1 MAALEVINRI
11 ERLNSKPTPIPM
23 AAAQTKEKNKNP
35 TAKNRHNGRLKPWAE
50 ATLHVGAH
58 ALHYGSSEIEGQ
70 RVYATPGGSRYF
82 RLKDHTERLL
92 LSAKVYDFDIPHP
105 AEEIDRACEEVVA
118 ANGLKSAYVR
128 PIAYRAGFTF
138 SLAPNREVPIAL
150 AIIAIEWGS
159 MHGAAA
165 LENGVDVCVSSWNRA
180 APNTYPTGVKAG
192 GNYLSSQLIAQEAVR
207 GGFAEGIALA
217 PGGLLSE
224 GAGENLF
231 VFRGGKI
238 YTPPVGSSIL
248 AGITRDSVL
257 TLARDLGIEVIEQ
270 ILPREFLYFADE
282 VFMTGTAAEVTPV
295 RSVDR
300 KPVGAGKPGEVT
312 RALQKAFFGLF
323 DGTTPDTRGWLT
335 PIRATKHTTTET
347 IEMEAA

>member
-1 MAALEVINRI
+1 MQSSPLVW
-11 ERLNSKPTPIPM
+11 
-23 AAAQTKEKNKNP
+23 
-35 TAKNRHNGRLKPWAE
+35 HNGKLKPLHE
-50 ATLHVGAH
+50 ATVHVGAH
-58 ALHYGSSEIEGQ
+58 ALHYGSSVFEGI
-70 RVYATPGGSRYF
+70 RVYATPDGPRYF
-82 RLKDHTERLL
+82 RLVDHTERLL
-92 LSAKVYDFDIPHP
+92 LSAKVYDLDIPYSRE
-105 AEEIDRACEEVVA
+105 AINRACEDVVA
-118 ANGLKSAYVR
+118 ANGLASAYVR

-138 SLAPNREVPIAL
+138 SLAPSRDVPVEFAV
-150 AIIAIEWGS
+150 IAIEWGS
-159 MHGAAA
+159 MHGAQA
-165 LENGVDVCVSSWNRA
+165 LEDGVDVCVSSWNRA

-217 PGGLLSE
+217 PGGCLSE

-231 VFRGGKI
+231 IVRGGKI
-238 YTPPVGSSIL
+238 YTPPVGASIL

-257 TLARDLGIEVIEQ
+257 TLARERGIEVIEQ
-270 ILPREFLYFADE
+270 SLPREFLYFADE

-323 DGTTPDTRGWLT
+323 DGSTANTHGWLT
-335 PIRATKHTTTET
+335 PIANHEHVGSSQGWLRFDPADAQATAQ
-347 IEMEAA
+347 MEAA

>member
-1 MAALEVINRI
+1 MNASALIW
-11 ERLNSKPTPIPM
+11 
-23 AAAQTKEKNKNP
+23 
-35 TAKNRHNGRLKPWAE
+35 HNGRLKPWQE
-50 ATLHVGAH
+50 ATVHVGAH
-58 ALHYGSSEIEGQ
+58 ALHYGSSVFEGV
-70 RVYATPGGSRYF
+70 RVYATPQGSRYF

-92 LSAKVYDFDIPHP
+92 LSAKVYDFDIPYS
-105 AEEIDRACEEVVA
+105 AEEIDRACEDVVA

-138 SLAPNREVPIAL
+138 SLAPPRETPIEF

-231 VFRGGKI
+231 IVRGGKI

-257 TLARDLGIEVIEQ
+257 TLAADLGIEIVEQ
-270 ILPREFLYFADE
+270 NLPREFLYFADE

-300 KPVGAGKPGEVT
+300 KPVGAGKPGEIT

-323 DGTTPDTRGWLT
+323 DGTTPDTRDWLT
-335 PIRATKHTTTET
+335 PIREFVPKQIPTHPTV
-347 IEMEAA
+347 EMEAA

>member
-1 MAALEVINRI
+1 MNASALIW
-11 ERLNSKPTPIPM
+11 
-23 AAAQTKEKNKNP
+23 
-35 TAKNRHNGRLKPWAE
+35 HNGRLKPWQE
-50 ATLHVGAH
+50 ATVHVGAH
-58 ALHYGSSEIEGQ
+58 ALHYGSSVFEGL
-70 RVYATPGGSRYF
+70 RVYETPRGSRYF

-92 LSAKVYDFDIPHP
+92 LSAKVYDFDIPYSGG
-105 AEEIDRACEEVVA
+105 EIDRACEDVVA

-138 SLAPNREVPIAL
+138 SLAPPRDTPIEF

-231 VFRGGKI
+231 IVRGGKI

-257 TLARDLGIEVIEQ
+257 TLAADLGIEIVEQ
-270 ILPREFLYFADE
+270 NLPREFLYFADE

-300 KPVGAGKPGEVT
+300 KPVGAGKPGAVT
-312 RALQKAFFGLF
+312 RAVQKAFFGLF
-323 DGTTPDTRGWLT
+323 DGTTADTRGWLT
-335 PIRATKHTTTET
+335 PIRDNAKKQTTATSTV
-347 IEMEAA
+347 EMEAA

>member
-1 MAALEVINRI
+1 MTM
-11 ERLNSKPTPIPM
+11 KP
-23 AAAQTKEKNKNP
+23 
-35 TAKNRHNGRLKPWAE
+35 AKLIWHNGRLKPWIE
-50 ATLHVGAH
+50 ATVHVGAH
-58 ALHYGSSEIEGQ
+58 ALHYGSSVFEGI
-70 RVYATPGGSRYF
+70 RVYATPQGPQYF
-82 RLKDHTERLL
+82 RLTDHTQRML
-92 LSAKVYDFDIPHP
+92 LSAKVYDLSIPYT
-105 AEEIDRACEEVVA
+105 ADAIDRACEAVVA
-118 ANGLKSAYVR
+118 ANGLASAYVR

-138 SLAPNREVPIAL
+138 SLSPSQDVPVEL

-159 MHGAAA
+159 MHGAQA

-231 VFRGGKI
+231 IVRGGKI
-238 YTPPVGSSIL
+238 YTPPVGCSIL

-257 TLARDLGIEVIEQ
+257 ALAQDLGIDVIEQ
-270 ILPREFLYFADE
+270 VLPREFLYFADE
-282 VFMTGTAAEVTPV
+282 VFMTGTAAEITPV

-300 KPVGAGKPGEVT
+300 KPVGTGQPGTIT

-323 DGTTPDTRGWLT
+323 DGTTADSRGWLT
-335 PIRATKHTTTET
+335 PVPGAAPAQHAAEAV
-347 IEMEAA
+347 EMEAA

>member
-1 MAALEVINRI
+1 MNPSALIW
-11 ERLNSKPTPIPM
+11 
-23 AAAQTKEKNKNP
+23 Q
-35 TAKNRHNGRLKPWAE
+35 NGRLKPWQE
-50 ATLHVGAH
+50 ATVHVGVH
-58 ALHYGSSEIEGQ
+58 ALHYGSSVFEGV
-70 RVYATPGGSRYF
+70 RVYATPQGSRYF

-92 LSAKVYDFDIPHP
+92 LSAKVYDFTIPYS
-105 AEEIDRACEEVVA
+105 ADEIDRACEEVVA
-118 ANGLKSAYVR
+118 SNGLKSAYVR

-138 SLAPNREVPIAL
+138 SLAPSQDVPIEM

-165 LENGVDVCVSSWNRA
+165 LENGVDVCISSWNRA

-231 VFRGGKI
+231 IIRGGKI

-248 AGITRDSVL
+248 AGITRDTVL
-257 TLARDLGIEVIEQ
+257 TLAADLGIDVVEQ
-270 ILPREFLYFADE
+270 NLPREFLYFADE

-300 KPVGAGKPGEVT
+300 KPVGTGKPGEVT

-323 DGTTPDTRGWLT
+323 DGSTPDSRGWLT
-335 PIRATKHTTTET
+335 AIPDATHASTTAPAHAGLA
-347 IEMEAA
+347 MEAA

>member
-1 MAALEVINRI
+1 MNASALIW
-11 ERLNSKPTPIPM
+11 
-23 AAAQTKEKNKNP
+23 
-35 TAKNRHNGRLKPWAE
+35 HNGRLKPWAE
-50 ATLHVGAH
+50 ATVHVGVH
-58 ALHYGSSEIEGQ
+58 ALHYGSSVFEGV
-70 RVYATPGGSRYF
+70 RVYSTPNGSRYF

-92 LSAKVYDFDIPHP
+92 LSAKVYDFDIPYS
-105 AEEIDRACEEVVA
+105 AEEIDRACEDVVA
-118 ANGLKSAYVR
+118 ANGLASAYVR
-128 PIAYRAGFTF
+128 PIAYRGGFTF
-138 SLAPNREVPIAL
+138 SLAPSRDVPIEL

-231 VFRGGKI
+231 VIRGGKI
-238 YTPPVGSSIL
+238 FTPPSGSSIL

-257 TLARDLGIEVIEQ
+257 TLAGDLGIDVVEQ
-270 ILPREFLYFADE
+270 ILPRELLYFADE
-282 VFMTGTAAEVTPV
+282 VFMTGTAAEITPV

-300 KPVGAGKPGEVT
+300 KPVGTGKPGEIT

-323 DGTTPDTRGWLT
+323 DGNTPDTRGWLT
-335 PIRATKHTTTET
+335 PIGEFAPKQRSTHDN

>member
-1 MAALEVINRI
+1 MNA
-11 ERLNSKPTPIPM
+11 S
-23 AAAQTKEKNKNP
+23 AQIW
-35 TAKNRHNGRLKPWAE
+35 HNGRLKPWAE

-58 ALHYGSSEIEGQ
+58 ALHYGSSVFEGL
-70 RVYATPGGSRYF
+70 RVYSTPNGSRYF

-92 LSAKVYDFDIPHP
+92 LSAKVYDFDIPYS
-105 AEEIDRACEEVVA
+105 ADEIDSACEDVVA

-138 SLAPNREVPIAL
+138 SLAPSRDVPIEFAV
-150 AIIAIEWGS
+150 IAIEWGS

-231 VFRGGKI
+231 VIRGGKI

-248 AGITRDSVL
+248 AGITRDTVL
-257 TLARDLGIEVIEQ
+257 TLAHDLRIEVVEQ

-300 KPVGAGKPGEVT
+300 KPVGTGKPGDVT

-323 DGTTPDTRGWLT
+323 DGSTPDTRGWLT
-335 PIRATKHTTTET
+335 PIRATKHSTHEN

>member
-1 MAALEVINRI
+1 MM
-11 ERLNSKPTPIPM
+11 KPANLIW
-23 AAAQTKEKNKNP
+23 
-35 TAKNRHNGRLKPWAE
+35 HNGRLKPWSE
-50 ATLHVGAH
+50 ATVHVGAH
-58 ALHYGSSEIEGQ
+58 ALHYGSSVFEGI
-70 RVYATPGGSRYF
+70 RVYATPQGPQYF
-82 RLKDHTERLL
+82 RLADHTQRLL
-92 LSAKVYDFDIPHP
+92 LSAKVYDLIVPWTAHD
-105 AEEIDRACEEVVA
+105 IDRACEAVVA
-118 ANGLKSAYVR
+118 ANGLSSAYVR

-138 SLAPNREVPIAL
+138 SLAPSPEVPVEL

-159 MHGAAA
+159 MHGAQA

-231 VFRGGKI
+231 IVRGGKI
-238 YTPPVGSSIL
+238 HTPPVGCSIL

-257 TLARDLGIEVIEQ
+257 ALAQDLGIGVVEQ
-270 ILPREFLYFADE
+270 VLPREFLYFADE

-300 KPVGAGKPGEVT
+300 KPVGNGKPGAVT

-323 DGTTPDTRGWLT
+323 DGSTADGRGWLT
-335 PIRATKHTTTET
+335 CIPGAAPTHNKAEA

>member
-1 MAALEVINRI
+1 MNAAALIW
-11 ERLNSKPTPIPM
+11 
-23 AAAQTKEKNKNP
+23 
-35 TAKNRHNGRLKPWAE
+35 HNGSLKPWQE
-50 ATLHVGAH
+50 ATVHVGAH
-58 ALHYGSSEIEGQ
+58 ALHYGSSVFEGV
-70 RVYATPGGSRYF
+70 RVYATPQGSRYF
-82 RLKDHTERLL
+82 RLNHHTERLR
-92 LSAKVYDFDIPHP
+92 LSAKVYDFDIPYS
-105 AEEIDRACEEVVA
+105 AEEINRACEDVVA

-138 SLAPNREVPIAL
+138 SLAPPRETPIEFAV
-150 AIIAIEWGS
+150 IAIEWGS
-159 MHGAAA
+159 MHGVAA

-231 VFRGGKI
+231 IVRGGKI
-238 YTPPVGSSIL
+238 YTPPVASSIL

-257 TLARDLGIEVIEQ
+257 TLASDLGIEIVEQ
-270 ILPREFLYFADE
+270 NLPREFLYFADE

-300 KPVGAGKPGEVT
+300 KPVGTGAPGEIT

-335 PIRATKHTTTET
+335 PIREFAPKEIPTYPTV
-347 IEMEAA
+347 EMEAA

>member
-1 MAALEVINRI
+1 MNA
-11 ERLNSKPTPIPM
+11 S
-23 AAAQTKEKNKNP
+23 AQIW
-35 TAKNRHNGRLKPWAE
+35 HNGRLKPWVE

-58 ALHYGSSEIEGQ
+58 ALHYGSSVFEGL
-70 RVYATPGGSRYF
+70 RVYSTPSGSRYF
-82 RLKDHTERLL
+82 RLRDHTERLL
-92 LSAKVYDFDIPHP
+92 LSAKVYDFDIPYS
-105 AEEIDRACEEVVA
+105 ADEIDSACEEVVA

-138 SLAPNREVPIAL
+138 SLAPSRDVPIEFAV
-150 AIIAIEWGS
+150 IAIEWGS

-231 VFRGGKI
+231 VIRGGKI

-257 TLARDLGIEVIEQ
+257 TLAADLGIEIVEQ
-270 ILPREFLYFADE
+270 NLPREFLYFADE

-300 KPVGAGKPGEVT
+300 KPVGDGKPGAVT
-312 RALQKAFFGLF
+312 RAVQKKFFGLF
-323 DGTTPDTRGWLT
+323 DGSTADTRGWLT
-335 PIRATKHTTTET
+335 PIRDNAKKLTTTT
-347 IEMEAA
+347 STVEMEAA

>member
-1 MAALEVINRI
+1 MNPSALIW
-11 ERLNSKPTPIPM
+11 
-23 AAAQTKEKNKNP
+23 Q
-35 TAKNRHNGRLKPWAE
+35 NGRLKPWQD
-50 ATLHVGAH
+50 ATVHIGAH
-58 ALHYGSSEIEGQ
+58 ALHYGSSVFEGV
-70 RVYATPGGSRYF
+70 RVYSTPHGSRYF
-82 RLKDHTERLL
+82 RLKDHIERLL
-92 LSAKVYDFDIPHP
+92 LSAKVYDFDIPFS
-105 AEEIDRACEEVVA
+105 AQEIDRACEEVVA

-138 SLAPNREVPIAL
+138 SLAPSRDVPIEF

-231 VFRGGKI
+231 IVRGGKI

-248 AGITRDSVL
+248 AGITRDTVL
-257 TLARDLGIEVIEQ
+257 TLAADLDIEIVEQ
-270 ILPREFLYFADE
+270 NLPREFLYFADE

-300 KPVGAGKPGEVT
+300 KPVGNGKPGEVT

-323 DGTTPDTRGWLT
+323 DGSTPDTRDWLT
-335 PIRATKHTTTET
+335 AIPDASQSSIAFATAET
-347 IEMEAA
+347 DLAMEAA

>member
-1 MAALEVINRI
+1 M
-11 ERLNSKPTPIPM
+11 TPANLIW
-23 AAAQTKEKNKNP
+23 
-35 TAKNRHNGRLKPWAE
+35 HNGRLKPWAD
-50 ATLHVGAH
+50 ATVHVGAH
-58 ALHYGSSEIEGQ
+58 ALHYGSSVFEGI
-70 RVYATPGGSRYF
+70 RVYATPQGPQYF
-82 RLKDHTERLL
+82 RLADHTQRLL
-92 LSAKVYDFDIPHP
+92 LSAKVYDLAIAWS
-105 AEEIDRACEEVVA
+105 AEQIDRACEAVVA
-118 ANGLKSAYVR
+118 ANGLASAYVR

-138 SLAPNREVPIAL
+138 SLSPSQDIPIEL

-159 MHGAAA
+159 MHGAEA
-165 LENGVDVCVSSWNRA
+165 LEKGVDVCVSSWNRA

-231 VFRGGKI
+231 IVRSGKI

-257 TLARDLGIEVIEQ
+257 SLAQDLNIDVIEQ
-270 ILPREFLYFADE
+270 VLPREFLYFADE
-282 VFMTGTAAEVTPV
+282 VFMTGTAAEITPV

-300 KPVGAGKPGEVT
+300 KPVGTGVPGPVT

-323 DGTTPDTRGWLT
+323 DGSTQDRRGWLT
-335 PIRATKHTTTET
+335 PIGAQQSADLAAPAV
-347 IEMEAA
+347 EMEAA

>member
-1 MAALEVINRI
+1 
-11 ERLNSKPTPIPM
+11 
-23 AAAQTKEKNKNP
+23 
-35 TAKNRHNGRLKPWAE
+35 
-50 ATLHVGAH
+50 
-58 ALHYGSSEIEGQ
+58 
-70 RVYATPGGSRYF
+70 
-82 RLKDHTERLL
+82 
-92 LSAKVYDFDIPHP
+92 
-105 AEEIDRACEEVVA
+105 
-118 ANGLKSAYVR
+118 
-128 PIAYRAGFTF
+128 
-138 SLAPNREVPIAL
+138 
-150 AIIAIEWGS
+150 
-159 MHGAAA
+159 MHGAEA

-231 VFRGGKI
+231 VIRGGKI
-238 YTPPVGSSIL
+238 YTPPTGSSIL

-257 TLARDLGIEVIEQ
+257 TLARDLGIDVVEQ

-300 KPVGAGKPGEVT
+300 KPVGTGKPGEVT

-335 PIRATKHTTTET
+335 PIRAPKHATNKN

>member
-1 MAALEVINRI
+1 M
-11 ERLNSKPTPIPM
+11 KPVNLIW
-23 AAAQTKEKNKNP
+23 
-35 TAKNRHNGRLKPWAE
+35 HNGSLKPWTE
-50 ATLHVGAH
+50 ATVHVGAH
-58 ALHYGSSEIEGQ
+58 ALHYGSSVFEGI
-70 RVYATPGGSRYF
+70 RVYSTPQGPSYF
-82 RLKDHTERLL
+82 RLTDHTQRLL
-92 LSAKVYDFDIPHP
+92 LSAKVYDLIVPWT
-105 AEEIDRACEEVVA
+105 AQEIDRACEAVIS
-118 ANGLKSAYVR
+118 ANGLTSAYVR
-128 PIAYRAGFTF
+128 PIVYRAGFTF
-138 SLAPNREVPIAL
+138 SLAPSSDIPIEL

-159 MHGAAA
+159 MHGAQA

-231 VFRGGKI
+231 IVRGGRI
-238 YTPPVGSSIL
+238 HTPPVGSSIL

-257 TLARDLGIEVIEQ
+257 ALAKDQGIEVVEQ
-270 ILPREFLYFADE
+270 VLPREFLYFADE
-282 VFMTGTAAEVTPV
+282 VFMTGTAAEITPV

-300 KPVGAGKPGEVT
+300 KPVGSGQPGPIT

-323 DGTTPDTRGWLT
+323 DGTTPDRRGWLT
-335 PIRATKHTTTET
+335 PMVVAAHAGSGAGGHAKPQREVFDAAAVHAET
-347 IEMEAA
+347 EAA

>member
-1 MAALEVINRI
+1 MN
-11 ERLNSKPTPIPM
+11 P
-23 AAAQTKEKNKNP
+23 AQLIW
-35 TAKNRHNGRLKPWAE
+35 HNGRLKPWQD
-50 ATLHVGAH
+50 ATVHVGAH
-58 ALHYGSSEIEGQ
+58 ALHYGSSVFEGI
-70 RVYATPGGSRYF
+70 RVYATPQGPQYF
-82 RLKDHTERLL
+82 RLAEHTERLL
-92 LSAKVYDFDIPHP
+92 LSAKVYDFDIPYS
-105 AEEIDRACEEVVA
+105 AGEINRACEEVIA
-118 ANGLKSAYVR
+118 ANGLGCAYVR
-128 PIAYRAGFTF
+128 PIAYRGGFTF
-138 SLAPNREVPIAL
+138 SLAPSRDVPIEF

-231 VFRGGKI
+231 IVRCGKI
-238 YTPPVGSSIL
+238 YTPPCGSSIL
-248 AGITRDSVL
+248 AGITRDTVL
-257 TLARDLGIEVIEQ
+257 SLAGDLGIEVVEQ

-300 KPVGAGKPGEVT
+300 KPVGNGKPGAVT

-323 DGTTPDTRGWLT
+323 DGSTQDSRGWLT
-335 PIRATKHTTTET
+335 PISAERASDARELA
-347 IEMEAA
+347 MEAA

>member
-1 MAALEVINRI
+1 M
-11 ERLNSKPTPIPM
+11 
-23 AAAQTKEKNKNP
+23 
-35 TAKNRHNGRLKPWAE
+35 TAPQLVWHNGKLKPLNE
-50 ATLHVGAH
+50 ATVHVGTH
-58 ALHYGSSEIEGQ
+58 ALHYGSSVFEGI
-70 RVYATPGGSRYF
+70 RVYATPDGPRYF
-82 RLKDHTERLL
+82 RLRDHTERLL
-92 LSAKVYDFDIPHP
+92 LGARVYDLDIPYS
-105 AEEIDRACEEVVA
+105 ADEIRRACEDVIA
-118 ANGLKSAYVR
+118 ANGMASAYVR

-138 SLAPNREVPIAL
+138 SLAPSRDVPVEFAV
-150 AIIAIEWGS
+150 IAIEWGS

-165 LENGVDVCVSSWNRA
+165 LEHGVDVCVSSWNRA

-231 VFRGGKI
+231 IVRGGKI
-238 YTPPVGSSIL
+238 YTPPTGASIL

-257 TLARDLGIEVIEQ
+257 TLARDLGIEVVEQ

-282 VFMTGTAAEVTPV
+282 VFMTGTAAEITPV

-300 KPVGAGKPGEVT
+300 KSVGNGKRGEIS
-312 RALQKAFFGLF
+312 RALQQKFFGLF
-323 DGTTPDTRGWLT
+323 DGSTADTRGWLT
-335 PIRATKHTTTET
+335 PIRDFDYVDSGQGRLRFERGEAQ
-347 IEMEAA
+347 MEAA

>member
-1 MAALEVINRI
+1 MNASALIW
-11 ERLNSKPTPIPM
+11 
-23 AAAQTKEKNKNP
+23 
-35 TAKNRHNGRLKPWAE
+35 HNGRLKPWQE
-50 ATLHVGAH
+50 ATVHVGAH
-58 ALHYGSSEIEGQ
+58 ALHYGSSVFEGV
-70 RVYATPGGSRYF
+70 RVYATPQGSRYF

-92 LSAKVYDFDIPHP
+92 LSAKVYDFDIPYS
-105 AEEIDRACEEVVA
+105 AEEIDRACEDVVA

-138 SLAPNREVPIAL
+138 SLAPPRETPIEF

-159 MHGAAA
+159 MHGVAA

-231 VFRGGKI
+231 IVRGGKI

-257 TLARDLGIEVIEQ
+257 TLASDLGIEIVEQ
-270 ILPREFLYFADE
+270 NLPREFLYFADE

-300 KPVGAGKPGEVT
+300 KPVGAGKPGEIT
-312 RALQKAFFGLF
+312 RALQKSFFGLF
-323 DGTTPDTRGWLT
+323 DGGTADTRGWLT
-335 PIRATKHTTTET
+335 PIHDNAKKQTTITST
-347 IEMEAA
+347 VEMEAA

>member
-1 MAALEVINRI
+1 MNPSALIW
-11 ERLNSKPTPIPM
+11 
-23 AAAQTKEKNKNP
+23 
-35 TAKNRHNGRLKPWAE
+35 HNGRLKPWQE
-50 ATLHVGAH
+50 ATVHVGAH
-58 ALHYGSSEIEGQ
+58 ALHYGSSVFEGV
-70 RVYATPGGSRYF
+70 RVYATAQGPQYF
-82 RLKDHTERLL
+82 RLADHTQRLL
-92 LSAKVYDFDIPHP
+92 LSAKVYDLQVPYSADAIN
-105 AEEIDRACEEVVA
+105 RACEQVIT
-118 ANGLKSAYVR
+118 ANGLSSAYVR

-138 SLAPNREVPIAL
+138 SLAPSQDVPIEFAV
-150 AIIAIEWGS
+150 IAIEWGS
-159 MHGAAA
+159 MHGAQA
-165 LENGVDVCVSSWNRA
+165 LEQGVDVCVSSWNRA

-231 VFRGGKI
+231 IVRGGRI
-238 YTPPVGSSIL
+238 YTPPVCASIL

-257 TLARDLGIEVIEQ
+257 TLARDLGIEIVEQ
-270 ILPREFLYFADE
+270 NLPREFLYFADE

-323 DGTTPDTRGWLT
+323 DGSTTDRWGWLT
-335 PIRATKHTTTET
+335 PIGGVSAALRATQTLET
-347 IEMEAA
+347 EAA